1 MVAAALVAQQALVA
15 ALVAA
20 ALVAA
25 SVAAALVAA
34 AGCSRIQADTTYHL
48 RRATI
53 RHLWIHRSSG
63 PP

>member
-1 MVAAALVAQQALVA
+1 MAAALVAQSEAQQALVA
-15 ALVAA
+15 QSEAQQ
-20 ALVAA
+20 
-25 SVAAALVAA
+25 ALVAA